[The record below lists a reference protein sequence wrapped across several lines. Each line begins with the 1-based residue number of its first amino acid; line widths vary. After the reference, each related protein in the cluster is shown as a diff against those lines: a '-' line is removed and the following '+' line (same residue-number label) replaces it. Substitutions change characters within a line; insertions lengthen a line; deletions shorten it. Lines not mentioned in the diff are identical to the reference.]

1 MEKGKGRSFENEDG
15 IMDFR
20 RGGMNNSFYLRPGE
34 RYIDRFGVMRYNDRG
49 CDYNEHFNE
58 PSDIKSVKK
67 ITFDMKSDSIDDITR
82 GSKPNRHGGYN
93 GFGAM

>member
-1 MEKGKGRSFENEDG
+1 MEKGKGRSFENEDW

-34 RYIDRFGVMRYNDRG
+34 RYIDRFGVMRYNDRELE
-49 CDYNEHFNE
+49 CDLECE
-58 PSDIKSVKK
+58 SSDIKSVKK

-93 GFGAM
+93 GFGGL

>member
-34 RYIDRFGVMRYNDRG
+34 RYIDRFGVMRYNDREYE
-49 CDYNEHFNE
+49 CDLECE

-67 ITFDMKSDSIDDITR
+67 MTFTVDSVDDITR
-82 GSKPNRHGGYN
+82 RSKPNRHGGYN
-93 GFGAM
+93 GFGGL